1 MVAALRAED
10 YSIVQWGDHSMPA
23 NATMLALVAATV
35 ALFTMGATI
44 SADAE
49 QIDPRCLKL
58 KTKDPV
64 MRIKCTCFLRNN
76 GQIRYSG
83 GTRKLVIW
91 SLAEYDGYLA
101 CVKRNGVVLQ

>member
-1 MVAALRAED
+1 
-10 YSIVQWGDHSMPA
+10 MPA
-23 NATMLALVAATV
+23 NASMLALVAATV

-49 QIDPRCLKL
+49 QIDQRCL

-76 GQIRYSG
+76 GQIIYSG
-83 GTRKLVIW
+83 GTKRTVIW
-91 SLAEYDGYLA
+91 SAADGDAYIA
-101 CVKRNGVVLQ
+101 CLKRNGVQ